1 MYFFYFAKNKKT
13 KQYFNCFE
21 LNNLT
26 NQFIFNI
33 IWFRLFCEEFMN
45 QKILVVEAQESLRA
59 ELIKSLKNEGF
70 SDISFDIDGSKT
82 FNILKNEKIDLV
94 ILDIDLKAV
103 NGFLICNRIKKQP
116 ATADIP
122 IIILSEKQA
131 ESAFEKHKS
140 TDTPA
145 TDYIHLPVSTDVIIK
160 SAKKIF
166 GIIVEEPV
174 IEQAKEE
181 DDDIF
186 EFNDSGIENMKVEET
201 FDVEIEKQEEPLT
214 SHDFDVVI
222 ENDNPFEVAHEE
234 SIEVEIDNVQETN
247 EPDGLSVNEN
257 DVFAKTT
264 NASFS
269 LDEDGLSLDNDVKS
283 VYSKNSESLD
293 SAISNDL
300 SAQVEEREVIIRNLK
315 EQLDEK
321 TSLIYQLKD
330 EANKVPN
337 IEKALKEQDSLISS
351 LNKEIDTLKANYKK
365 LEETKVQTTVESGG
379 NVNREIVKLKQELAH
394 KEREIVDYRERFNSK
409 EKELLDLQDKLN
421 ELEMTV
427 VDKDEIIEQ
436 KETEINSLKSK
447 SEELITENQKHLD
460 KISSLENENSVL
472 TNEKNVLISEK
483 TNLEK
488 EKIELSNQVHKQ
500 IEELDVYIG
509 MVEKQKGEID
519 GYLNHLSDL
528 EIKHSTLINEKKAVD
543 DKNKELL
550 DKIAHI
556 EDSNKKL
563 FSELTE
569 KHSGLQ
575 NSFNELQTKYK
586 NAVADRHDAESNA
599 RNLEIKLE
607 QNLEIFKQTQIEKDK
622 IKQLLAAAVA
632 VIDGIVSK

>member
-1 MYFFYFAKNKKT
+1 MKNKKT
-13 KQYFNCFE
+13 KQYFLYFE

-26 NQFIFNI
+26 NQNIFNI

-45 QKILVVEAQESLRA
+45 QKILVVEAQENLRA

-70 SDISFDIDGSKT
+70 SDVSFDIDGSKT
-82 FNILKNEKIDLV
+82 FNILKNEKIDLI

-122 IIILSEKQA
+122 IIILSEKQT
-131 ESAFEKHKS
+131 ESAFEKHKA

-145 TDYIHLPVSTDVIIK
+145 TDYIHLPVSTDMIIK

-166 GIIVEEPV
+166 GIIIEEPV
-174 IEQAKEE
+174 IEQIKEE

-186 EFNDSGIENMKVEET
+186 EVNDSIIENMKAEET
-201 FDVEIEKQEEPLT
+201 FDVEIEKQDEPLT
-214 SHDFDVVI
+214 SPDFDVVI
-222 ENDNPFEVAHEE
+222 ENDNPFEIAHEE
-234 SIEVEIDNVQETN
+234 SIEVEIDTIQDNN
-247 EPDGLSVNEN
+247 DPDGLSVNEN

-264 NASFS
+264 NASFN

-283 VYSKNSESLD
+283 TYAKNNDSLD
-293 SAISNDL
+293 STISNDL

-351 LNKEIDTLKANYKK
+351 LNKEIDNLKSNYKK
-365 LEETKVQTTVESGG
+365 LEETKTQTTVESGG
-379 NVNREIVKLKQELAH
+379 NVNREIVKLKQELSH

-421 ELEMTV
+421 EIEMTV
-427 VDKDEIIEQ
+427 VDKDEVIEQ
-436 KETEINSLKSK
+436 KELEITTLKSK
-447 SEELITENQKHLD
+447 AEELSAENQKHLL
-460 KISSLENENSVL
+460 KIADIENSNSVL
-472 TNEKNVLISEK
+472 TNEKNALIEEK
-483 TNLEK
+483 SNLEK
-488 EKIELSNQVHKQ
+488 EKNELTNQVNKQ

-509 MVEKQKGEID
+509 MVEKQKSEID

-528 EIKHSTLINEKKAVD
+528 EIKHSALINEKNTVD
-543 DKNKELL
+543 EKNRVLN
-550 DKIAHI
+550 DKIAQI
-556 EDSNKKL
+556 EDANKKL
-563 FSELTE
+563 FTELTE
-569 KHSGLQ
+569 KHSNLQ
-575 NSFNELQTKYK
+575 NNFNELQTKYK